1 MKRDVTVIS
10 LRQFESAGGLAEG
23 YSFEDFSC
31 PLNEEVQDFLQKKAV
46 HSLHLGRCLECFGGV
61 ASGSGRENACSIR
74 QGYARCRGGEDV

>member
-1 MKRDVTVIS
+1 MKRDVAVIS

-46 HSLHLGRCLECFGGV
+46 HSPRDRRQDGTRTSPILRPLGMMR
-61 ASGSGRENACSIR
+61 AWRTENGNST
-74 QGYARCRGGEDV
+74 EEEL

>member
-1 MKRDVTVIS
+1 MKRDVAVIS

-46 HSLHLGRCLECFGGV
+46 HSR
-61 ASGSGRENACSIR
+61 AKR
-74 QGYARCRGGEDV
+74 